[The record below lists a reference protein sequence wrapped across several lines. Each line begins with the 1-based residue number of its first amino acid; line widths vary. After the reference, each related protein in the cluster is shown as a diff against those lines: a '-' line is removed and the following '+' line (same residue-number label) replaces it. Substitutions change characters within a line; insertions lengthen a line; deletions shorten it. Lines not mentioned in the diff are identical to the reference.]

1 MNSTNTITPMKRFF
15 NLLKEEKDQVY
26 SIYFYA
32 ILNGLVALS
41 LPLGI
46 QAILN
51 FVLGG
56 RITTSWVILVIIVA
70 AGIAFG
76 GFIQISQLQITEKLQ
91 QRIFAKSGLSLAYRL
106 PKIKSELF
114 HGTYAPE
121 IVNRFFD
128 TVNLQKGVSK
138 ILVEYS
144 TALIQ
149 VIFGL
154 ILLSFYH
161 ATFILFGIV
170 LVLILLTIFYF
181 TSPKGMAT
189 AMKESTYKYQT
200 AYWLEEIGRTLN
212 TFKLIGGNSK
222 LPILR
227 VDKLLKRYVE
237 FRTEHFSVLIFQYKV
252 LIGFKVLIVSSLLVA
267 GSLLLINDQISIG
280 QFVAAEVIIVMVVNA
295 VEKLIISLE
304 TVYDTLVAS
313 EKLGQVM
320 DMELEGH
327 NESEKDITTQTT
339 GIKLAMENVIFQPKD
354 VNKPIL
360 NGVTFTVEAGS
371 KVVITGKSG
380 SGKSAMLAL
389 LSGLYETYQGKVKVN
404 DLSLE
409 MINLGK
415 YRSVVGDCLELQ
427 QIFHGTIA
435 ENILVGRETDEQQLK
450 FLIELVGLNEYIYQL
465 PDDLE
470 TMLLP
475 EGRGLSRKL
484 AQAIILARSFV
495 GDPQALILENAL
507 QHLDKDV
514 KVRVMAYLFG
524 GHWTLAMVSQ
534 DEEVIKQAN
543 KVIVLDDGQII
554 YQGNQAGYQDFLT
567 LNSK

>member
-1 MNSTNTITPMKRFF
+1 MNNTKTTTPMKRFF
-15 NLLKEEKDQVY
+15 NLLKEEKEEVY

-56 RITTSWVILVIIVA
+56 RITTSWVILVLVVA

-76 GFIQISQLQITEKLQ
+76 GFLQISQLQITEKLQ

-106 PKIKSELF
+106 PKVKSELL
-114 HGTYAPE
+114 HGAYAPE

-170 LVLILLTIFYF
+170 LVLILITIFYF

-189 AMKESTYKYQT
+189 ALKESTYKYET

-212 TFKLIGGNSK
+212 TFKLVGGNSK

-227 VDKLLKRYVE
+227 VDKLLKRYID
-237 FRTEHFSVLIFQYKV
+237 FRSNHFSVLILQYKV
-252 LIGFKVLIVSSLLVA
+252 LIGFKVLIVTSLLIA

-280 QFVAAEVIIVMVVNA
+280 QFVAAEVIILMVVNA
-295 VEKLIISLE
+295 VEKLILSLE
-304 TVYDTLVAS
+304 TVYDTLVAT

-320 DMELEGH
+320 DIELEDH
-327 NESEKDITTQTT
+327 KESEKDITQQSN
-339 GIKLAMENVIFQPKD
+339 GIKLAMENLVFQPRD
-354 VNKPIL
+354 VSKPIV
-360 NGVTFTVEAGS
+360 NGVTLTIEPGVKAA
-371 KVVITGKSG
+371 ITGKSG

-389 LSGLYETYQGKVKVN
+389 FSGLYQTYKGTIKIN
-404 DLSLE
+404 DLSLDL
-409 MINLGK
+409 IHLDK
-415 YRSVVGDCLELQ
+415 YRTVVGDCMELQ
-427 QIFHGTIA
+427 QIFHGSIA
-435 ENILVGRETDEQQLK
+435 ENILVGREIDPEQLK
-450 FLIELVGLNEYIYQL
+450 FLIELVGLKEFIYQL
-465 PDDLE
+465 PDDLN
-470 TMLLP
+470 TILLP
-475 EGRGLSRKL
+475 EGRGLSRKM
-484 AQAIILARSFV
+484 AQAIMLARALV
-495 GDPQALILENAL
+495 GQPKAMILENAL
-507 QHLDKDV
+507 LHL
-514 KVRVMAYLFG
+514 
-524 GHWTLAMVSQ
+524 
-534 DEEVIKQAN
+534 DEEVKNRVQSYLFQGDWTLLMVTQDVDVIKSAQQ
-543 KVIVLDDGQII
+543 VIVMDNGTMI
-554 YQGNQAGYQDFLT
+554 YQGNQSGYQNFLNT
-567 LNSK
+567 NA

>member
-1 MNSTNTITPMKRFF
+1 MNNSSAMTPVKRFF

-56 RITTSWVILVIIVA
+56 RITTSWVVLVLIVA

-76 GFIQISQLQITEKLQ
+76 GFLQISQLQITEKLQ

-161 ATFILFGIV
+161 ATFILFGLI

-181 TSPKGMAT
+181 TSPKGMST
-189 AMKESTYKYQT
+189 AMKESTYKYET

-212 TFKLIGGNSK
+212 TFKLVGGNSK

-227 VDKLLKRYVE
+227 VDKLLKRYVG
-237 FRTEHFSVLIFQYKV
+237 FRINHFSVLIFQYKV
-252 LIGFKVLIVSSLLVA
+252 LIGFKVLIVTSLLIA
-267 GSLLLINDQISIG
+267 GSLLLINEQISIG
-280 QFVAAEVIIVMVVNA
+280 QFVAAEVIILMVVNA
-295 VEKLIISLE
+295 VEKLILSLE
-304 TVYDTLVAS
+304 TVYDTLVAT

-320 DMELEGH
+320 DMELEDH
-327 NESEKDITTQTT
+327 NESEKDITTRPT
-339 GIKLAMENVIFQPKD
+339 GIKLAMENVIFQPRD
-354 VNKPIL
+354 VSKPIV
-360 NGVTFTVEAGS
+360 NGVTVTIEPGS
-371 KVVITGKSG
+371 KAVLTGKSG

-389 LSGLYETYQGKVKVN
+389 FSGLYESYQGQIRIN

-409 MINLGK
+409 MIHLDK
-415 YRSVVGDCLELQ
+415 YRSVVGDCMELQ

-435 ENILVGRETDEQQLK
+435 ENILVGREIDKSQLD
-450 FLIELVGLNEYIYQL
+450 FLIELVGLKEFIYQL
-465 PDDLE
+465 PKDLE
-470 TMLLP
+470 TVLLP

-484 AQAIILARSFV
+484 AQAIIMARAFV
-495 GDPQALILENAL
+495 GEPKAMILENAL
-507 QHLDKDV
+507 QHIDQDV
-514 KVRVMAYLFG
+514 KDRVKDYLFG
-524 GHWTLAMVSQ
+524 GRWTLLMVTQ
-534 DEEVIKQAN
+534 DAEVIKQAN
-543 KVIVLDDGQII
+543 QVIVMDEGHII
-554 YQGNQAGYQDFLT
+554 YDGDQSGYRNFLT
-567 LNSK
+567 TSA

>member
-1 MNSTNTITPMKRFF
+1 MNDIKTITPLKRFF
-15 NLLKEEKDQVY
+15 GLLKEEKDQVY

-56 RITTSWVILVIIVA
+56 RITTSWVVLVLIVA

-76 GFIQISQLQITEKLQ
+76 GFLQISQLQITEKLQ

-114 HGTYAPE
+114 HGKYAPE
-121 IVNRFFD
+121 VVNRFFD

-149 VIFGL
+149 VVFGL

-189 AMKESTYKYQT
+189 AMKESTYKYET

-212 TFKLIGGNSK
+212 TFKLVGGNSK

-227 VDKLLKRYVE
+227 VDKLLKSYVE
-237 FRTEHFSVLIFQYKV
+237 FRTHHFSVLVFQYKV
-252 LIGFKVLIVSSLLVA
+252 LIGFKVLIVSSLLIA
-267 GSLLLINDQISIG
+267 GSLLLINEQISIG

-313 EKLGQVM
+313 EKLGHIM
-320 DMELEGH
+320 DMELEGI
-327 NESEKDITTQTT
+327 NESEKDVTAQNT
-339 GIKLAMENVIFQPKD
+339 GIKLAMENVIFHPRD
-354 VNKPIL
+354 VTIPIL
-360 NGVTFTVEAGS
+360 KGVSLTIEPGS
-371 KVVITGKSG
+371 KAVITGKSG

-389 LSGLYETYQGKVKVN
+389 LSGLYENYQGKIKVN

-409 MINLGK
+409 MINLDK
-415 YRSVVGDCLELQ
+415 YRTVVGDCMELQ
-427 QIFHGTIA
+427 QIFHGSIS
-435 ENILVGRETDEQQLK
+435 ENILLGRNVDEKQVQHI
-450 FLIELVGLNEYIYQL
+450 IELVGLKEFIYHL
-465 PDDLE
+465 PDDME
-470 TMLLP
+470 TILLP

-484 AQAIILARSFV
+484 AQSIMLARALV
-495 GDPQALILENAL
+495 GEPKALILENAL
-507 QHLDKDV
+507 DHIDKEV
-514 KVRVMAYLFG
+514 KARVMKYLFEG
-524 GHWTLAMVSQ
+524 NWTLVMVTQ
-534 DEEVIKQAN
+534 DQEVISQADQ
-543 KVIVLDDGQII
+543 VIVMEEGHIVYL
-554 YQGNQAGYQDFLT
+554 GNQSGYKHFLD
-567 LNSK
+567 LNS

>member
-1 MNSTNTITPMKRFF
+1 MKRFF
-15 NLLKEEKDQVY
+15 NLLKEEKGQVY

-32 ILNGLVALS
+32 ILNGLVTLS

-56 RITTSWVILVIIVA
+56 RITTSWVILVLIVA

-76 GFIQISQLQITEKLQ
+76 GFLQISQLQITEKLQ

-149 VIFGL
+149 VVFGL

-170 LVLILLTIFYF
+170 LVLILVTIFYF

-189 AMKESTYKYQT
+189 AMKESTYKYET

-212 TFKLIGGNSK
+212 SFKLVGGNSK

-227 VDKLLKRYVE
+227 ADKLLKRYVE
-237 FRTEHFSVLIFQYKV
+237 FRTHHFSVLIFQYKV
-252 LIGFKVLIVSSLLVA
+252 LIGFKVLIVASLLIA
-267 GSLLLINDQISIG
+267 GSLLLINEQISIG
-280 QFVAAEVIIVMVVNA
+280 QFVAAEVIILMVVNA
-295 VEKLIISLE
+295 VEKLILSLE
-304 TVYDTLVAS
+304 TVYDTLVAT
-313 EKLGQVM
+313 EKLGLVM
-320 DMELEGH
+320 DMEMEGH
-327 NESEKDITTQTT
+327 NEAEKDITALSK
-339 GIKLAMENVIFQPKD
+339 GIKLAMENVTFQPRD
-354 VNKPIL
+354 VSKPIL
-360 NGVTFTVEAGS
+360 SGVSFSIDAGS

-389 LSGLYETYQGKVKVN
+389 LSGLYESYDGEVKVN
-404 DLSLE
+404 DLPLE
-409 MINLGK
+409 MINLDK

-427 QIFHGTIA
+427 QIFHGTIG
-435 ENILVGRETDEQQLK
+435 ENIMVGRDIDPIQLAS
-450 FLIELVGLNEYIYQL
+450 LIELVGLKDFIYQL
-465 PDDLE
+465 PEDME
-470 TMLLP
+470 TVLLP

-484 AQAIILARSFV
+484 AQAILLARAFV
-495 GDPQALILENAL
+495 GEPRALILENAL
-507 QHLDKDV
+507 LHVDKDI
-514 KVRVMAYLFG
+514 KSNVMAYLFG
-524 GHWTLAMVSQ
+524 GNWTLVMVSQ
-534 DEEVIKQAN
+534 DEEVLKMATQI
-543 KVIVLDDGQII
+543 IVMDDGKLV
-554 YQGNQAGYQDFLT
+554 YNGNQSGYQKFLT
-567 LNSK
+567 LNS